1 MRKTILAAALSAI
14 IIFSAAAGFSV
25 EKPSGIFVNG
35 TPTETDAF
43 IADGV
48 TYVPL
53 RAVSEMLGAEVA
65 WNEETSEI
73 SISGG
78 DSYERAVSRAAPSTV
93 AIVGSVRSGTPS
105 AYAEGIAHGT
115 GVIVSPSGE
124 IITNAHVV
132 KDMTEMIVILS
143 GGDGYRGTVSYA
155 DDALD
160 LALVKIEKTGLPAA
174 EFADDSAIVPGR
186 KVVAIGTPVSMAL
199 RNSVSAGIISG
210 MNRGAGSDYKL
221 IQTDAAIN
229 PGNSGGPLVDLGG
242 RVVGI
247 CSSGYVGTGIEG
259 LSFAIPASSVK
270 YALEHFRNY
279 GRIMRPGFGAALE
292 ESAAARYG
300 LPGSEGLTFGN
311 VVPGGAAA
319 NAGIVSGD
327 LLKAVDGTA
336 VNTISDWNELSKKY
350 LPGSAAVLSIERGG
364 SAADVNIIFEE
375 K

>member
-1 MRKTILAAALSAI
+1 MKKSIIAAALSAI
-14 IIFSAAAGFSV
+14 IIFSAAAVFSL
-25 EKPSGIFVNG
+25 EKPSGIYVNG
-35 TPTETDAF
+35 TAIETDAF
-43 IADGV
+43 IEDGV

-65 WNEETSEI
+65 WNGETSEI

-78 DSYERAVSRAAPSTV
+78 DSYEYAVSRAAPSTV
-93 AIVGSVRSGTPS
+93 AIVGSVRSETPS

-115 GVIVSPSGE
+115 GVIVSPNGE

-132 KDMTEMIVILS
+132 KDMSEMIVILS
-143 GGDGYRGTVSYA
+143 GGEGYRGTVSY
-155 DDALD
+155 
-160 LALVKIEKTGLPAA
+160 T
-174 EFADDSAIVPGR
+174 DDSAIVPGR

-210 MNRGAGSDYKL
+210 MNRGAESDYKL

-242 RVVGI
+242 KVVGI

-279 GRIMRPGFGAALE
+279 GRIMRPGFGAALN

-336 VNTISDWNELSKKY
+336 LNTISDWNELSKKY

-364 SAADVNIIFEE
+364 SATDVNIIFEE